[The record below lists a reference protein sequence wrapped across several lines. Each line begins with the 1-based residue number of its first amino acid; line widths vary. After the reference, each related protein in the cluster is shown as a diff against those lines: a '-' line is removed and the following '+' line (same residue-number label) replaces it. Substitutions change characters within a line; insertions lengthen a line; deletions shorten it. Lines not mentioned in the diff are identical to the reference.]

1 MPNSQDV
8 AQFLR
13 EAAQADSLAE
23 QQRLVGEAEKASQAI
38 RAEAQAARDVDL
50 ASAIIGD
57 RFAPVPVFSHVTAS
71 SDWLDSIDTAPDRTA
86 MAQQITAEATLWYEA
101 VSPEVKAEPEEFGQ
115 HLAGRAAVV
124 AGPFGLHRNDAFT
137 SFVETV
143 NELRTR
149 DVRTGA
155 IKEASAEQGMPGSGF
170 GQGNY
175 DDALPLEATTSER
188 APQIQELE
196 ANNGPGASQN
206 VVPVNDPG
214 LGQSDPSADLANG
227 DEGTQRDGSKMNNTQ
242 RSASRHEAYS
252 GLDQVQQTVD
262 PSDTQQRPTPL
273 PQDVAFPWVLSPNNV
288 TQSIS
293 QAEQQIAERDQ
304 RKGASRRAAAI
315 AQQAAREAYAAV
327 MKQAGYDDSG
337 WAGDMGAGGYQP
349 GVPPQGAGGSNLG
362 EAPPPYGTG
371 GDNGNQPLKPY
382 GASEANDYTNNPG
395 DNIQP
400 GADLHADVG
409 GRVMTTGSRHA
420 EDPEIKLALRF
431 IATREAWL
439 DQAQG

>member
-1 MPNSQDV
+1 MPNSQDR
-8 AQFLR
+8 AQLLR
-13 EAAQADSLAE
+13 KAAQADSLAE
-23 QQRLVGEAEKASQAI
+23 QQRLVGEAEQVSQAI

-50 ASAIIGD
+50 ATTIIGD

-71 SDWLDSIDTAPDRTA
+71 SDWLDSIDTAPDRDK

-115 HLAGRAAVV
+115 HLAGRAAVI
-124 AGPFGLHRNDAFT
+124 AGPFGQHSEDAYT

-143 NELRTR
+143 NEMRSR

-155 IKEASAEQGMPGSGF
+155 VKEAAAQQGMPGSGF

-175 DDALPLEATTSER
+175 DNALPLEATTSER

-196 ANNGPGASQN
+196 ANTGSGASQD
-206 VVPVNDPG
+206 VVPVNDPA
-214 LGQSDPSADLANG
+214 LGQSDPSADVANG
-227 DEGTQRDGSKMNNTQ
+227 DEGTQRDGSNMNGNQ

-262 PSDTQQRPTPL
+262 PSDTQQRPTQL

-288 TQSIS
+288 GQSIQ

-304 RKGASRRAAAI
+304 RKGAAR
-315 AQQAAREAYAAV
+315 QAALAARQAYVAA

-362 EAPPPYGTG
+362 QAPPPYGTG
-371 GDNGNQPLKPY
+371 GDNGNQPLKPF
-382 GASEANDYTNNPG
+382 GADEANDYTNDPG
-395 DNIQP
+395 DNLQP

-409 GRVMTTGSRHA
+409 GRVMTTGSRYA
-420 EDPEIKLALRF
+420 ADPEISLALKF

>member
-23 QQRLVGEAEKASQAI
+23 QQRLVGEAEKATQAI

-50 ASAIIGD
+50 ANAIIGD
-57 RFAPVPVFSHVTAS
+57 RFTPVPVFSHVTAS
-71 SDWLDSIDTAPDRTA
+71 SDWLDTIDTAPDRDA

-115 HLAGRAAVV
+115 HLAGRASVI
-124 AGPFGLHRNDAFT
+124 AGPFGQHSEDAYT

-143 NELRTR
+143 NELRRR

-155 IKEASAEQGMPGSGF
+155 VKEAAAQQGMPGSSY

-175 DDALPLEATTSER
+175 DEALPLEATTSER
-188 APQIQELE
+188 APQIKELE
-196 ANNGPGASQN
+196 ANNGPGASQD
-206 VVPVNDPG
+206 VVPVNDPA

-227 DEGTQRDGSKMNNTQ
+227 DAGTQRDGSNMNGNQ

-262 PSDTQQRPTPL
+262 PSDTQQRPTQL

-304 RKGASRRAAAI
+304 RKGASRRASIVARQAYEAA
-315 AQQAAREAYAAV
+315 
-327 MKQAGYDDSG
+327 MKAAGYDDSG

-362 EAPPPYGTG
+362 QAPPPYGTG
-371 GDNGNQPLKPY
+371 GDNGNQPLKPF
-382 GASEANDYTNNPG
+382 GADEANDYTNDPG
-395 DNIQP
+395 DNLQP

-409 GRVMTTGSRHA
+409 GRVMTTGARHA
-420 EDPEIKLALRF
+420 NDPEIALALKF
-431 IATREAWL
+431 IATRQAWL
-439 DQAQG
+439 DQAQD

>member
-23 QQRLVGEAEKASQAI
+23 QRRLVGEAEKATQEI
-38 RAEAQAARDVDL
+38 RAEAQASRDVDL
-50 ASAIIGD
+50 ATEIIGD

-71 SDWLDSIDTAPDRTA
+71 SDWLDGIDTAPDRDK
-86 MAQQITAEATLWYEA
+86 MAQQITAEATLWYET

-115 HLAGRAAVV
+115 HLAGRAAVI
-124 AGPFGLHRNDAFT
+124 AGPFGQHSEDAFT

-143 NELRTR
+143 TELRTR

-155 IKEASAEQGMPGSGF
+155 IKEAAAQQGMPGSGF

-175 DDALPLEATTSER
+175 DNALPLEATTSER

-196 ANNGPGASQN
+196 ANTGSGASQD
-206 VVPVNDPG
+206 VVPVNDPA
-214 LGQSDPSADLANG
+214 LGQSDPSADVANG
-227 DEGTQRDGSKMNNTQ
+227 DAGTQRDGSNMNGNQ

-288 TQSIS
+288 GQSIQ

-304 RKGASRRAAAI
+304 RKGAARQAAI
-315 AQQAAREAYAAV
+315 AARQAYAAV

-362 EAPPPYGTG
+362 QAPPPYGTG
-371 GDNGNQPLKPY
+371 GDNPNQPLKPF
-382 GASEANDYTNNPG
+382 GASEADDYTNDPG
-395 DNIQP
+395 DNLQP

-420 EDPEIKLALRF
+420 TDPEIKLALKF